1 MGVGPARLSDGG
13 TRRRATGA
21 TQAMT
26 LPQPRSALTLARELC
41 SHYDRDATVE
51 KIALDEVPTAGQ

>member
-1 MGVGPARLSDGG
+1 
-13 TRRRATGA
+13 
-21 TQAMT
+21 MT

-51 KIALDEVPTAGQ
+51 KIALDEVLTAGPF